1 MTQDI
6 VSQVNP
12 HVNMMLGS
20 DSGERFSLFRR
31 AFRAISSDVI
41 QRLRFLAKLNLLP
54 AMFGSVSISTTG
66 DMMMAQRYTGDV
78 STPPRP
84 YP

>member
-20 DSGERFSLFRR
+20 DSGELTLALALTLALSL
-31 AFRAISSDVI
+31 A
-41 QRLRFLAKLNLLP
+41 LALALTL
-54 AMFGSVSISTTG
+54 T
-66 DMMMAQRYTGDV
+66 
-78 STPPRP
+78 
-84 YP
+84 